1 MYELIVRIARAI
13 ACVPRLRILSCVA
26 GADEIM
32 PTDLAQE
39 LGMSRDLVA
48 AHLRRLSAAALIQRR
63 RSGVRSYCIASSPYA
78 EHTIS
83 GGTAAWLR
91 QVLGDP
97 ARAIRDSE
105 VEQVRDCRQL
115 DAQSQLHAVVFDAAT
130 AFTDVRRLQILHRL
144 MRGRTA
150 TVEMLVRELSMS
162 RPAVTRQTT
171 KLIRRGCVEAG
182 HSGRNLVYRLSHD
195 SKTPIHAE
203 LFDIVRRQLDED

>member
-63 RSGVRSYCIASSPYA
+63 RLGVRSYCIASSPYA

-83 GGTAAWLR
+83 GRMAAWLR

-97 ARAIRDSE
+97 ARAMRDSE
-105 VEQVRDCRQL
+105 VEQVRNCRGS
-115 DAQSQLHAVVFDAAT
+115 DAQSQLRGVIFDAAT

-150 TVEMLVRELSMS
+150 TVEVLVRELSMS
-162 RPAVTRQTT
+162 RPAATRQTA
-171 KLIRRGCVEAG
+171 KLIRRGYVEAG
-182 HSGRNLVYRLSHD
+182 RSGRNLVYCLSRD
-195 SKTPIHAE
+195 SKTSIHAE
-203 LFDIVRRQLDED
+203 LFDIVRHQLDEG

>member
-1 MYELIVRIARAI
+1 MYEIIVRVSRAI
-13 ACVPRLRILSCVA
+13 ACLPRLRILSCVA
-26 GADEIM
+26 GADEVT

-83 GGTAAWLR
+83 GETATWLR
-91 QVLGDP
+91 QILRNPG
-97 ARAIRDSE
+97 RAMKNSE
-105 VEQVRDCRQL
+105 VEQVRNCRKP
-115 DAQSQLHAVVFDAAT
+115 DAQSQLHGVIFDAAT

-150 TVEMLVRELSMS
+150 TVEILVRELSMS
-162 RPAVTRQTT
+162 RPAATRQTT
-171 KLIRRGCVEAG
+171 KLIRRGYVEVG
-182 HSGRNLVYRLSHD
+182 RSGRNLVYCLSRD

-203 LFDIVRRQLDED
+203 LFDIVRRQLDEG